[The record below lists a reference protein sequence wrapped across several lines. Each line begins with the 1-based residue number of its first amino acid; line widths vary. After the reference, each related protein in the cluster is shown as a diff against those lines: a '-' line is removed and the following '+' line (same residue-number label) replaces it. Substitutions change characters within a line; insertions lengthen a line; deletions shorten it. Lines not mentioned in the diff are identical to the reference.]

1 MQFFLFSK
9 QKTLIKYLIIGVLN
23 TIVGFG
29 LFLLMW
35 QGLSQELSNIIGYA
49 VGICFSFVMNKIFT
63 FKSKQ
68 TSKTANL
75 KEFLKFVSSM
85 LIAWILNFITLKIC
99 LNLGVNPYISQI
111 IAGAI
116 YTITGYLLSKI
127 WVFKK

>member
-1 MQFFLFSK
+1 M
-9 QKTLIKYLIIGVLN
+9 TLIKYLLVGVLN

-29 LFLLMW
+29 LIFLLMW
-35 QGLSQELSNIIGYA
+35 RGFSPELSNIIGYA

-68 TSKTANL
+68 ASKTANL

-99 LNLGVNPYISQI
+99 LKMGVNAYLAQI
-111 IAGAI
+111 ISGAI

>member
-1 MQFFLFSK
+1 M
-9 QKTLIKYLIIGVLN
+9 TLVKYLLVGVLN

-29 LFLLMW
+29 LIFLLMYF
-35 QGLSQELSNIIGYA
+35 GYSPELANIIGYA

-75 KEFLKFVSSM
+75 KEFAKFVSSM
-85 LIAWILNFITLKIC
+85 LIAWSLNFITLKIC
-99 LNLGVNPYISQI
+99 LKMGVNAYLAQLIS
-111 IAGAI
+111 GGI

-127 WVFKK
+127 WVFKKQ